1 MAVVHCQEP
10 IEEEKEIVE
19 EARVGKRGLSLGGF
33 DGYSN
38 YLSPTSRGIY
48 NTRQYA
54 PVSEYGEFRAVLS
67 FHQRKLK

>member
-1 MAVVHCQEP
+1 LQTLIVLFIAVVNCQEP
-10 IEEEKEIVE
+10 IEEEKDIVE

-38 YLSPTSRGIY
+38 YLSPVTSRGIY

-54 PVSEYGEFRAVLS
+54 PVSDYGEF
-67 FHQRKLK
+67 F